1 MFCRPGPSSRR
12 VADRIGMVLRS
23 ILDEAEREYD
33 LVVID
38 SPPLLGFAEPLEIA
52 ALADSVI
59 IVARAGR
66 TNRTAVAS
74 VVEQLKRVRANI
86 IGIVLNGVRADM
98 SSQYYY
104 YSPRYYSHYAKPD
117 R

>member
-1 MFCRPGPSSRR
+1 
-12 VADRIGMVLRS
+12 MVLRS

-66 TNRTAVAS
+66 TNRSAVAS
-74 VVEQLKRVRANI
+74 VVEQLKRVRANV

-104 YSPRYYSHYAKPD
+104 YSPRYYSHYTSHE

>member
-1 MFCRPGPSSRR
+1 
-12 VADRIGMVLRS
+12 
-23 ILDEAEREYD
+23 
-33 LVVID
+33 
-38 SPPLLGFAEPLEIA
+38 
-52 ALADSVI
+52 
-59 IVARAGR
+59 
-66 TNRTAVAS
+66 VAS

-104 YSPRYYSHYAKPD
+104 YSPRYYSHYTSHD